1 MNYEE
6 LSKKMDYW
14 KELIEARK
22 YSKAIDSLI
31 ENGKFEAYP
40 VKFMIRDA
48 PDPSEF
54 ASEILEAAV
63 IENKPE
69 LVKFTLLC
77 NRRKKD
83 INILI
88 ELAIALDNLSMVK
101 GALNN
106 LFKKG
111 YIGFSGNIFI
121 GVKGM
126 EDFEI
131 RAEKIYNTLLSYRP
145 DWCNIC

>member
-6 LSKKMDYW
+6 LSRKMDYW
-14 KELIEARK
+14 KELIETGK

-48 PDPSEF
+48 PDPSGF
-54 ASEILEAAV
+54 ASEVLEAAV

-69 LVKFTLLC
+69 LVKFTLLY
-77 NRRKKD
+77 NRSKKD
-83 INILI
+83 MNILI

-101 GALNN
+101 LLINGADRGEL
-106 LFKKG
+106 
-111 YIGFSGNIFI
+111 YISELMRYS
-121 GVKGM
+121 KARDKQ
-126 EDFEI
+126 E
-131 RAEKIYNTLLSYRP
+131 IYNYLSKV
-145 DWCNIC
+145 

>member
-101 GALNN
+101 LLINGADRGEL
-106 LFKKG
+106 
-111 YIGFSGNIFI
+111 YISELMRYA
-121 GVKGM
+121 KAKDKQ
-126 EDFEI
+126 E
-131 RAEKIYNTLLSYRP
+131 IYNYLSKV
-145 DWCNIC
+145 